1 MAAVTLIIQRDTC
14 QPIIRRHTR
23 QTTTNKLTLQRLTK
37 HRSKHNLF
45 KRFLILSG
53 FLTTNTRLSHRI
65 DCSINHIN
73 LSTNIHPKLVI
84 FHPDKIL
91 PSLFPCWLWPPWP
104 LVRTPTTPPP
114 QPMEVTPLP
123 LPTEVMHPSRLHT
136 TNQLQHIT
144 MLSTMGMS
152 TQSTTALCSMLS
164 RLPRSAPPPLRP
176 SAIPSN

>member
-91 PSLFPCWLWPPWP
+91 PQFVSLLALAPLALGADPYHPPAPASGGLSWHAGLPEGPVRGEAGLRSLVPVPRP
-104 LVRTPTTPPP
+104 LHGAETGY
-114 QPMEVTPLP
+114 E
-123 LPTEVMHPSRLHT
+123 
-136 TNQLQHIT
+136 
-144 MLSTMGMS
+144 
-152 TQSTTALCSMLS
+152 
-164 RLPRSAPPPLRP
+164 
-176 SAIPSN
+176 